1 MLPNKSVGS
10 SIILNI
16 GYADAVMVYRLYAK
30 DFFEDGTPKY
40 YHNKTYPID
49 IHCPAQ
55 LFATLY
61 SLKKFN
67 KHKKLAERVM
77 NWTIRNMQD
86 KKGLFLLSNKERQKF
101 QNFIHALAKCLDVL
115 WYELLFFK
123 SIRE

>member
-1 MLPNKSVGS
+1 MGS

-55 LFATLY
+55 LFVTLY

-77 NWTIRNMQD
+77 NWTIEICKIKRVI
-86 KKGLFLLSNKERQKF
+86 
-101 QNFIHALAKCLDVL
+101 FIIK
-115 WYELLFFK
+115 
-123 SIRE
+123 